1 MPSPPSLQDEFTRLP
16 PNWDAVPAKRQMK
29 KRMSTLP
36 ALNVEEYIARGRKS
50 WCAPISLWTVIE
62 TQDGAQNELGP

>member
-1 MPSPPSLQDEFTRLP
+1 
-16 PNWDAVPAKRQMK
+16 MK